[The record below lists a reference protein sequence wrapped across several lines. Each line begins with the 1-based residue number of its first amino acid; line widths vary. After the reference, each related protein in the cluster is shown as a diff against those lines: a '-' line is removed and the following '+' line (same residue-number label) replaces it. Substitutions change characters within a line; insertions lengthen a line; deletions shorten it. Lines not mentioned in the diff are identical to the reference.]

1 MSSALWNLLRKHFT
15 FATPDRS
22 AAEFVLVACHLVQKY
37 PEATT
42 VHLVVDN
49 LNMHHRKP

>member
-1 MSSALWNLLRKHFT
+1 VEPQVGKHFS

-22 AAEFVLVACHLVQKY
+22 AAVFAPIACHLVQKY

-42 VHLVVDN
+42 MHLVVDN
-49 LNMHHRKP
+49 LNLHHRKS